1 VTVDNPRRR
10 LDPIPNHAKIQAM
23 SQLELFIQPV
33 VAEPT
38 VPSVDDIR
46 GRLETLLA
54 SLRKAETM
62 PLTPRELA
70 FWTVVTPQMSNW
82 LPPEEKAAVCAE
94 FEAHLARLKTVAA

>member
-1 VTVDNPRRR
+1 
-10 LDPIPNHAKIQAM
+10 M

-33 VAEPT
+33 VVEPT
-38 VPSVDDIR
+38 VPSVDSIR
-46 GRLETLLA
+46 ARLEAVLA
-54 SLRKAETM
+54 ALRGAETM

-94 FEAHLARLKTVAA
+94 FEAHVARLSAQAA

>member
-1 VTVDNPRRR
+1 
-10 LDPIPNHAKIQAM
+10 M

-33 VAEPT
+33 VVEPT
-38 VPSVDDIR
+38 VPSVDSIR
-46 GRLETLLA
+46 ARLETLLA
-54 SLRKAETM
+54 TLRGAQTM

-94 FEAHLARLKTVAA
+94 IDAQLARLNAKAA